1 MSAARGWAAMRREA
15 EATAGGAAGQ
25 SHAGCGRRDSMPVR
39 SPRVDGGPPANAAVD
54 ALCTPKVVYT
64 NQVPTSAGGMR
75 FDKYI
80 TDVTATMQAHSR
92 TICRYI
98 FRKPE
103 DVNKNAQVTVL
114 IDNLNGVAQTGG
126 ARIEFS
132 APYIAGIGGNDA
144 AISFEI
150 DGVLVH
156 EATHI
161 WQYDNG
167 GGALVEA
174 MADYVRYRS
183 GFDKLS
189 RRRTGG
195 NWSDPYTVGGFFIAW
210 VEDKYDKDWG
220 YKVNMGM
227 KTQGFSY
234 PKLIQDTFGKS
245 ADALWAEYQAEI
257 R

>member
-1 MSAARGWAAMRREA
+1 MNEQHRVKAVWLASVLSLQVAGCASDDGVDSHLGSGSGGDKGSSGSAVSNSGAPGSSGSSVNGASGASVGSGGSGGSGDV
-15 EATAGGAAGQ
+15 GGAGMGGDASGTGGNLGGAGNRT
-25 SHAGCGRRDSMPVR
+25 SDAGARLDAGSLPG
-39 SPRVDGGPPANAAVD
+39 VDGGPPANAEVD

-64 NQVPTSAGGMR
+64 NQVSTSAGGMR

-92 TICRYI
+92 TICRWI

-150 DGVLVH
+150 NGVLVH

-167 GGALVEA
+167 G
-174 MADYVRYRS
+174 
-183 GFDKLS
+183 
-189 RRRTGG
+189 
-195 NWSDPYTVGGFFIAW
+195 
-210 VEDKYDKDWG
+210 
-220 YKVNMGM
+220 
-227 KTQGFSY
+227 
-234 PKLIQDTFGKS
+234 
-245 ADALWAEYQAEI
+245 
-257 R
+257 